1 MEKQRESI
9 YTRYVPGLTP
19 ESEFTGEACQ
29 LVFQSGKLLVTE
41 PSSPPGIPMA
51 RSLEELAVTPL
62 RILYLGTFAG
72 LPCYASEVSA
82 EAPEPPGLA
91 FRPLRSLYEVLE
103 EDLFHLAGKA
113 LQLLVWDGNH
123 RFCGRCGTETAHSLT
138 ERSRICPQCGL
149 VSYPQLA
156 PAVITAILKDN
167 QLLLAHAPHF
177 QNGMYGLIAGFVEP
191 GETLEDCVRRET
203 MEEVGLK
210 VKNITYFGS
219 QQWPFPNSLMVGFL
233 AEYESGEIT
242 VDGEELDHAAWFP
255 TDQLPVIP
263 PPVSIARKI
272 IDWVVEQHSESG
284 AAADKEL

>member
-1 MEKQRESI
+1 MENQRESI
-9 YTRYVPGLTP
+9 YKRYVPGLSP
-19 ESEFTGEACQ
+19 EPEFSGAACH
-29 LVFQSGKLLVTE
+29 LIFQSGKLLIPE
-41 PSSPPGIPMA
+41 NGSGLGIPLA
-51 RSLEELAVTPL
+51 RSLEDLTAQPL
-62 RILYLGTFAG
+62 RTLYLGTFAG
-72 LPCYASEVSA
+72 LPCYAAEVSA
-82 EAPEPPGLA
+82 ETPEPPGLA

-113 LQLLVWDGNH
+113 LQLLAWEGTH
-123 RFCGRCGTETAHSLT
+123 RFCGRCGTETARSVT

-156 PAVITAILKDN
+156 PAVITAILRDK
-167 QLLLAHAPHF
+167 QILLAHAPHF
-177 QNGMYGLIAGFVEP
+177 QNNMYGLIAGFVEP
-191 GETLEDCVRRET
+191 GETLEDCVQREI

-242 VDGEELDHAAWFP
+242 VDGEELDHAAWFHL
-255 TDQLPVIP
+255 DQLPVIP

-272 IDWVVEQHSESG
+272 IDWI
-284 AAADKEL
+284 ADQPADLK